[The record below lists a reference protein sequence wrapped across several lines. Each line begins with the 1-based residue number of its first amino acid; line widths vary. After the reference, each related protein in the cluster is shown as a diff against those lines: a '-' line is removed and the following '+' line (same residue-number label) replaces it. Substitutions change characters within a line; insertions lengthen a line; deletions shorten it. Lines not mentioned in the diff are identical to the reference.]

1 MAQRLDS
8 GRSGETSV
16 GDTHH
21 QTDQSGSAG
30 SIGPVRQGMSKA
42 VKAAGLGLVIFVTVW
57 VVTLWQWY
65 RSQQPLS
72 SEEVAT
78 QLILLPV
85 GLTLAAL
92 LAWWGADRLRQWL
105 AKPVEAAV
113 VATPAGG
120 VDPAQKNEGGA
131 AVQSMP
137 LGLACI
143 LAEALTLPEGDDP
156 QAAWTTLRSGQLR
169 PGLDPQLQDAD
180 GMPIFSSRMAGL
192 STQDW
197 LDAHAEVT
205 ASPLPESLL
214 RAMALIE
221 APLHQLLS
229 ALPSADGL
237 EWTGSGAEP
246 DVGSSAPGAG
256 GATFLSGVGQSGD
269 RDLALRRREL
279 APSLDIEL
287 WVPADWHG
295 EHRSLFLDWLRH
307 QSGVALDW
315 ARAAGSVE
323 PRWSVASI
331 DSPEAGWDHLLPR
344 LSELYADARPRLLLV
359 LAAQSLVDEA
369 CVAGLQAR
377 GELFTTH
384 HQGGRVPGEGAAGL
398 LLANAPMV
406 VRCEPAQHPWLGTP
420 CTARRQ
426 RSADRSGRPGADEL
440 TSVMQQALAPWVHAA
455 PDVSGQGSWWC
466 LSDADHR
473 PGRAS
478 ELFEAFQALQPDAD
492 AMQSVLR
499 LGDVWGELG
508 VARALLPVAM
518 AASAV
523 RQGAQPADD
532 ATEQQAPALVGLTQ
546 GSHRRWAIPVW
557 PAGLVP
563 MASATLH
570 PPGEATLSP
579 SSSPAAAAVAEPLAA

>member
-65 RSQQPLS
+65 RSQQPLN

-92 LAWWGADRLRQWL
+92 LAWWGAARLRQWL

-131 AVQSMP
+131 AAQSMP

-156 QAAWTTLRSGQLR
+156 QAAWTTLRSGPLR

-192 STQDW
+192 STEDW

-221 APLHQLLS
+221 APLHQLLC
-229 ALPSADGL
+229 ALPAPDGL
-237 EWTGSGAEP
+237 EWAGAGTET
-246 DVGSSAPGAG
+246 DLSSSVRGEG
-256 GATFLSGVGQSGD
+256 GATFLSGVGQSGG
-269 RDLALRRREL
+269 RDQALRRREL
-279 APSLDIEL
+279 APSLDIQL
-287 WVPADWHG
+287 WVPSDWTD

-307 QSGVALDW
+307 QSGMALDW
-315 ARAAGSVE
+315 ARASGSVE

-331 DSPEAGWDHLLPR
+331 DGPEAGWDHLLPR
-344 LSELYADARPRLLLV
+344 LSELHADVRPRLLLV

-377 GELFTTH
+377 GELFTTQ

-406 VRCEPAQHPWLGTP
+406 ARCTPAQHPWLGMP

-426 RSADRSGRPGADEL
+426 RSADRSGRPGSDEL
-440 TSVMQQALAPWVHAA
+440 ISVMQQALSPWVQAA
-455 PDVSGQGSWWC
+455 PGASGQGSWWC

-508 VARALLPVAM
+508 IARALLPVAL
-518 AASAV
+518 AASVV

-532 ATEQQAPALVGLTQ
+532 ATEQFAPALVGLTQ

-557 PAGLVP
+557 PASLVP
-563 MASATLH
+563 MTSAALH
-570 PPGEATLSP
+570 PPGDTTLAP
-579 SSSPAAAAVAEPLAA
+579 SSSAAAPVAEPLAA